1 MTRELKTVNL
11 LLIEDNPG
19 DANYLRALLTENR
32 KLEFNIKRA
41 NRVAEGLELIRQGG
55 MNIVLS
61 DLHLPDSAGMETVQQ
76 VRAAARDIPIIML
89 TSLDDEEFAAQ
100 AVHAGAQD
108 YLVKGD
114 VDAVIMIR
122 AIRYAIERKKLE
134 NDRERLIGDLRAMG
148 GLLPLCPSCR
158 RPRDGQ
164 LYRDRFEEFVRTHPE
179 ADLSQSLCPD
189 CAKASPN
196 RAMETA

>member
-55 MNIVLS
+55 IDIVLS
-61 DLHLPDSAGMETVQQ
+61 DLHLPDSQGMETVRQ

-158 RPRDGQ
+158 KARDEAS
-164 LYRDRFEEFVRTHPE
+164 YRERFEEFVRTHPE

-189 CAKASPN
+189 CAARPKPA
-196 RAMETA
+196 T

>member
-1 MTRELKTVNL
+1 MDKQLTTINL

-55 MNIVLS
+55 IDIVLS

-76 VRAAARDIPIIML
+76 VRAAAKDVPIIML

-114 VDAVIMIR
+114 VDAVIMVR

-134 NDRERLIGDLRAMG
+134 NDRERLIGDLQAMG
-148 GLLPLCPSCR
+148 GLLPVCPSCR
-158 RPRDGQ
+158 RPRDEAGFRER
-164 LYRDRFEEFVRTHPE
+164 LDEFRRTHPD
-179 ADLSQSLCPD
+179 ADFSGSLCPD
-189 CAKASPN
+189 CAKNPKPA
-196 RAMETA
+196 A